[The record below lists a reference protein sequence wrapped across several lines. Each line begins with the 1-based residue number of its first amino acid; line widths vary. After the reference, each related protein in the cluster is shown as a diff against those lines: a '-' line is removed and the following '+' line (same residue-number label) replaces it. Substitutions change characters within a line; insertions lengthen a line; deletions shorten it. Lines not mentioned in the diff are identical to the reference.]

1 YSDKSALTSVGV
13 GHLKRL
19 MLARMPDLHHP
30 KMAQTTAG
38 EVQRNRQPQPPMAEL
53 HHPKT
58 AQPAAGEVQ
67 RDRQPQLPTP
77 ELYHPKTAQT
87 AAGEVQRNRQPQP
100 HFDGIPIAQ
109 RGMGTLAE
117 RAMRT
122 IPGLPTEETA
132 PLRQKQPGDFAEN
145 GNEPLVHPAVSAEG
159 SALPTAPPQAGRK
172 AGLPPVAPPWA
183 ARSRADEKPGTASA
197 RQSAPSAQRVTNWPD
212 ATTAPEK
219 PAYQASYGL
228 QGETL
233 THRTDGEQRGGAA
246 GAPGQGA
253 AYTRQ
258 PQPLGGADNRNLRPP
273 FPEQAESGGTGHS
286 GSQALAQ
293 TSRTAGSRSQPSAHG
308 AHPAEPAEPREQGG
322 QQTLAAPPTITPS
335 VLREIRTT
343 LTEPGTPSLRGA
355 GMAQTVRDGRETL
368 TWFTAEEGGGL
379 PAAVAL
385 EHDSSSRRGT
395 EAVDGEGSRLAS
407 QHPGSSGQYHTAAS
421 PGGHQWTAATAP
433 GTSMPT
439 ASPGVQP
446 QEQGEAASARQ
457 MPSAYETG
465 KLGTLRRQ
473 PLTVQRTMG
482 TSGFPGNTPAGAAGV
497 PQGAAPA
504 AGQLAGHPDF
514 PSTEF
519 LSHRGGRNLAD
530 SVPPGGRNGERV
542 PFAPA
547 NGRRETPL
555 SQRTPNTQAL
565 PKQPVGEGGWPE
577 QVELSYLPQQPGAEQ
592 PQSVPPPA
600 QPAMDSEYVRSLPG
614 WAQDF
619 LKEGRPGAETSG
631 SGTQMGVARNIAA
644 LPTGT
649 AQQEQV
655 TWTAPQANQA
665 NRRPA
670 EITYKQK
677 EEPQD
682 KTAQTGRM
690 SDSELRRT
698 ADKVYQMIEERIR
711 RERRRLGL

>member
-1 YSDKSALTSVGV
+1 
-13 GHLKRL
+13 
-19 MLARMPDLHHP
+19 M
-30 KMAQTTAG
+30 
-38 EVQRNRQPQPPMAEL
+38 
-53 HHPKT
+53 
-58 AQPAAGEVQ
+58 
-67 RDRQPQLPTP
+67 
-77 ELYHPKTAQT
+77 
-87 AAGEVQRNRQPQP
+87 
-100 HFDGIPIAQ
+100 
-109 RGMGTLAE
+109 
-117 RAMRT
+117 RA

-132 PLRQKQPGDFAEN
+132 LLRQMQPGDFAEN

-172 AGLPPVAPPWA
+172 AVLPPVAPPWA
-183 ARSRADEKPGTASA
+183 ARSRADEKPGTATA
-197 RQSAPSAQRVTNWPD
+197 RQSAPSAQRVSNGPD

-219 PAYQASYGL
+219 PAYQTSYGL

-233 THRTDGEQRGGAA
+233 THRTGGERRDGAV
-246 GAPGQGA
+246 GAPGQGV
-253 AYTRQ
+253 AYPRQ
-258 PQPLGGADNRNLRPP
+258 PKPLGGAGNQNLRPP
-273 FPEQAESGGTGHS
+273 FPGQAESGGTERGS
-286 GSQALAQ
+286 GQTLAQ
-293 TSRTAGSRSQPSAHG
+293 TSRTAGNQSQPSAHG

-322 QQTLAAPPTITPS
+322 QQPLAAPTITPS

-343 LTEPGTPSLRGA
+343 LTEPGTHPLRGA
-355 GMAQTVRDGRETL
+355 SMAQTVRDGRETL
-368 TWFTAEEGGGL
+368 TRFTAEEGGEL

-385 EHDSSSRRGT
+385 EHDRSSRRGT

-407 QHPGSSGQYHTAAS
+407 RRPDSSGQYRTAAS
-421 PGGHQWTAATAP
+421 PGGHQWTAATAR
-433 GTSMPT
+433 GASMPT

-446 QEQGEAASARQ
+446 QGRGEAASASYL
-457 MPSAYETG
+457 PSAYETG
-465 KLGTLRRQ
+465 GLSILRRQ
-473 PLTVQRTMG
+473 PLTVQRTMN
-482 TSGFPGNTPAGAAGV
+482 TSGFPGNAPAGTADAPQGTTPAAV
-497 PQGAAPA
+497 QPV
-504 AGQLAGHPDF
+504 GHPDF
-514 PSTEF
+514 PSPGF
-519 LSHRGGRNLAD
+519 LSHRGDRSLAD
-530 SVPPGGRNGERV
+530 SVPPSGRNGERV

-547 NGRRETPL
+547 NGGRETPL
-555 SQRTPNTQAL
+555 SQRTPDTQAL

-592 PQSVPPPA
+592 PQSAPPPA

-614 WAQDF
+614 WAQNF

-631 SGTQMGVARNIAA
+631 SGTQMGVARSIAT

-682 KTAQTGRM
+682 QTAQTGRM